1 MVIKGDALIELRKVD
16 NDERIS
22 FLLHGDNPSYVD
34 MPIWYTHNIK
44 NIGSDELLTIFWI
57 NEFYDQ
63 ENPDTFLMEV

>member
-1 MVIKGDALIELRKVD
+1 
-16 NDERIS
+16 
-22 FLLHGDNPSYVD
+22 